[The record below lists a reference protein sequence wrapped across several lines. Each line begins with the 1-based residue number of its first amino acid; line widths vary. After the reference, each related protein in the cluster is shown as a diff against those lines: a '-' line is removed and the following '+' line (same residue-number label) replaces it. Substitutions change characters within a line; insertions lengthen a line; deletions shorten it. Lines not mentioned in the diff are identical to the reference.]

1 MPLLITKKLFNLYL
15 KKIMKN
21 FTNLLIF
28 LGIISFVIMGCAKS
42 DSSSSSSDT
51 DTEVAAVSGSGS
63 ITLSAKVSVV
73 EPKTTDST
81 ARTARTAYAIDTTDF
96 ASTADYNLDE
106 TQTFVFEESAD
117 VLDTVNSILCEMG
130 QTRPGLM
137 RNEGDYKAQ
146 VDSKKCGSGD
156 GDAKSNAPSYDIWTV
171 NSSRSEGEPMIVK
184 AWVPN
189 DEGLIRAKMKVYRKP
204 STDYPVG
211 FFKMSFKGVLSDGT
225 EFMKGYMKT
234 SKSGTTNSLKF
245 YMPITMG
252 SSGPT
257 YDYSVRVNFN
267 SDGSGSGA
275 TSMPNW
281 TGQDQATGDKSFQ
294 VAYNTDYFYKQKTL
308 NGVAQDAVCLDRNNY
323 FTSVWRYGMY
333 DSAGARVA
341 INSGFPITATKDEK
355 TYNGYIGYYGLWM
368 PSDAGVA
375 DNSTVTKMDYSNP
388 DADGTDYTLRSWGGK
403 LIKYTKNTI
412 TLGSIKNIPLNWW
425 DNSAGYEKRVFWD
438 GSNFKTD
445 AIRSSSTSWQ
455 WADITEATITLDNV
469 SARHGFNFYAQALG
483 GDGQIVLAYP
493 NGRGTNPTAPADNS
507 SVIFNSQEPVFPGD
521 TVPTT
526 LACYD
531 NCLNP
536 STIATGSD
544 NRGSSSSIYH
554 GKKGSWLGWN
564 PDNNYNWDLNSNI
577 SDSSWHQEY
586 DNASA
591 PTPYIYTFDNTTNGM
606 VLQYDNGTKTDVL
619 LPTAN
624 SNLSWG
630 ARSGV
635 MFDNSTFDNDTS
647 ARQADFASLLCSWDT
662 TKICPHQA
670 RGAFSTF
677 YVWETGPES
686 WNKLEV
692 LVASDN
698 SAVKFDPP
706 MMVKYTHSGTTSNS
720 EKNYDGAAFY
730 LEYGGLGDLHGVP
743 SFCVNRIT
751 GIKGAC
757 DENSRWVNEVVIPAA
772 SLATQVKDGTT
783 EYVIKPLEME
793 QTMKSASSQTAC
805 LDAGLSL
812 GGVTLPDSSGW
823 NDPEIGPKPPLTG
836 PPAVVDGDKTGS

>member
-1 MPLLITKKLFNLYL
+1 
-15 KKIMKN
+15 MKN

-28 LGIISFVIMGCAKS
+28 LGIISFVFLGCAKS
-42 DSSSSSSDT
+42 DDSSSSSSDT
-51 DTEVAAVSGSGS
+51 DVTAVSGSGS

-81 ARTARTAYAIDTTDF
+81 ARTAYAIDTTGF
-96 ASTADYNLDE
+96 ASTADYNVDE

-117 VLDTVNSILCEMG
+117 VLDTVNSILCEIG

-137 RNEGDYKAQ
+137 LNEGNYKAQ

-156 GDAKSNAPSYDIWTV
+156 GDSKSNAPSYDMWTV
-171 NSSRSEGEPMIVK
+171 NSSRSEGEPMIIT
-184 AWVPN
+184 AWPPMDPPV
-189 DEGLIRAKMKVYRKP
+189 RAKMKVYRKP

-211 FFKMSFKGVLSDGT
+211 FFKMSFKSVASDGT
-225 EFMKGYMKT
+225 EAMKGYMKT
-234 SKSGTTNSLKF
+234 SKSGTTNSIKF
-245 YMPITMG
+245 YMPMTMG
-252 SSGPT
+252 STT
-257 YDYSVRVNFN
+257 YDYSVKVNFN

-294 VAYNTDYFYKQKTL
+294 VAYNTNYFYKQKTL
-308 NGVAQDAVCLDRNNY
+308 NGVEQDAVCLDRNKY

-333 DSAGARVA
+333 DSNGARVA
-341 INSGFPITATKDEK
+341 VNSGFPITATASGT

-368 PSDAGVA
+368 PSEAGVA

-388 DADGTDYTLRSWGGK
+388 DAAGTDYTLRSWGGK

-425 DNSAGYEKRVFWD
+425 DNSAGYEKRVFWN
-438 GSNFKTD
+438 GTNFTAD
-445 AIRSSSTSWQ
+445 AYRNDSTSWQ
-455 WADITEATITLDNV
+455 WADMTEATLTL
-469 SARHGFNFYAQALG
+469 SASNAEHGFHFYAQALG

-493 NGRGTNPTAPADNS
+493 SGRGTAPTAPTDDS
-507 SVIFNSQEPVFPGD
+507 SVIFNTQEPVFPGD
-521 TVPTT
+521 TVPTA

-531 NCLNP
+531 RCLNP

-544 NRGSSSSIYH
+544 SYGSSSSIFH
-554 GKKGSWLGWN
+554 GKKWLGWGG
-564 PDNNYNWDLNSNI
+564 
-577 SDSSWHQEY
+577 SSWVKGSGEM

-591 PTPYIYTFDNTTNGM
+591 PDPYIYTFDNTTSGM

-630 ARSGV
+630 ARSGI

-647 ARQADFASLLCSWDT
+647 ARQADFAALLCSWDT
-662 TKICPHQA
+662 TKICPWQA
-670 RGAFSTF
+670 RGALSTF
-677 YVWETGPES
+677 YVWETGPQS

-698 SAVKFDPP
+698 SSVKFDPP

-720 EKNYDGAAFY
+720 GKNYDNASFY
-730 LEYGGLGDLHGVP
+730 LEYGGLGDLHGIP

-793 QTMKSASSQTAC
+793 QTMQSASSTSVC
-805 LDAGLSL
+805 TDAGLSL

-823 NDPEIGPKPPLTG
+823 NDPEIGAEPTVTG

>member
-1 MPLLITKKLFNLYL
+1 
-15 KKIMKN
+15 MKRT
-21 FTNLLIF
+21 TNLLFVF
-28 LGIISFVIMGCAKS
+28 LGIISFVFLGCSKKDS
-42 DSSSSSSDT
+42 SSSSSSDT
-51 DTEVAAVSGSGS
+51 DVTAVSGSGS

-81 ARTARTAYAIDTTDF
+81 ARTAYAIDTTGF
-96 ASTADYNLDE
+96 ASTADYNVDE

-137 RNEGDYKAQ
+137 RNEGNYTAQ

-156 GDAKSNAPSYDIWTV
+156 GDSKSNAPSYDIWTV
-171 NSSRSEGEPMIVK
+171 NSSRTEGQPMIVK
-184 AWVPN
+184 AWVPK
-189 DEGLIRAKMKVYRKP
+189 DGDTIRAKMKVYRKP

-225 EFMKGYMKT
+225 EYMKGYMKT

-245 YMPITMG
+245 YMPMTMG

-294 VAYNTDYFYKQKTL
+294 VAYNTDYFYKKKTL
-308 NGVAQDAVCLDRNNY
+308 NGVEQDPVCLDRNKY

-333 DSAGARVA
+333 DSNGARVA
-341 INSGFPITATKDEK
+341 VNSGFPITATASGT

-368 PSDAGVA
+368 PSEAGVA
-375 DNSTVTKMDYSNP
+375 NNSTVTKMDYSNP
-388 DADGTDYTLRSWGGK
+388 DAAGTDYTVRSWGGK

-425 DNSAGYEKRVFWD
+425 DNSAGYEKRVFWN
-438 GSNFKTD
+438 GSNFTAD
-445 AIRSSSTSWQ
+445 AYRNDNTSWQ
-455 WADITEATITLDNV
+455 WADMTEATTFNLDNQT
-469 SARHGFNFYAQALG
+469 AEHGFHFYAQALG

-493 NGRGTNPTAPADNS
+493 LGRGTNPTAPADNS
-507 SVIFNSQEPVFPGD
+507 SVIFNTQEPVFPGD

-531 NCLNP
+531 RCLIP
-536 STIATGSD
+536 DTIATGSD
-544 NRGSSSSIYH
+544 SYGSTSSIYH
-554 GKKGSWLGWN
+554 GKKWLGWGG
-564 PDNNYNWDLNSNI
+564 
-577 SDSSWHQEY
+577 SSWVKGSGEM

-591 PTPYIYTFDNTTNGM
+591 PDPYIYTFDNTTSGM

-630 ARSGV
+630 ARSGI

-647 ARQADFASLLCSWDT
+647 ARQADFAALLCSWDT
-662 TKICPHQA
+662 TKICPWQA
-670 RGAFSTF
+670 RGALSTF
-677 YVWETGPES
+677 YVWETGPQS

-698 SAVKFDPP
+698 SSVKFDPP
-706 MMVKYTHSGTTSNS
+706 MMVKYTHSGTKSNS
-720 EKNYDGAAFY
+720 GKNYDSASFY
-730 LEYGGLGDLHGVP
+730 LEYGGLGDLHGIP

-772 SLATQVKDGTT
+772 SPATQVKDSTI

-793 QTMKSASSQTAC
+793 QTMQSASSTSVC
-805 LDAGLSL
+805 TDAGLSL

-823 NDPEIGPKPPLTG
+823 NDPEIGPEPSVTG
-836 PPAVVDGDKTGS
+836 PPSVVDGDKTGS